1 MGNDDSSDQD
11 ALVGLQQTNSRRQR
25 IAGGFAA
32 VGLLLLGAAAY
43 FAGRGQLA
51 TVDSSVMPQQKE
63 DMVVRPPYDFCS
75 KPSENCVSTSC
86 CKTSGHEC
94 FLLRDGYAECKAEC
108 KPGKDGWC
116 TGLVHEKPVEA
127 YPGTSLFCF
136 GFYMANTGST
146 KKSTTWNCSGQS
158 SPSVPASS

>member
-1 MGNDDSSDQD
+1 MG
-11 ALVGLQQTNSRRQR
+11 RRR
-25 IAGGFAA
+25 RVAGGFAA

-43 FAGRGQLA
+43 FAGRGQPA

-94 FLLRDGYAECKAEC
+94 FLLRDGYAECKAEYRN
-108 KPGKDGWC
+108 
-116 TGLVHEKPVEA
+116 LKPVRSWL
-127 YPGTSLFCF
+127 GTACTIT
-136 GFYMANTGST
+136 MA
-146 KKSTTWNCSGQS
+146 
-158 SPSVPASS
+158 